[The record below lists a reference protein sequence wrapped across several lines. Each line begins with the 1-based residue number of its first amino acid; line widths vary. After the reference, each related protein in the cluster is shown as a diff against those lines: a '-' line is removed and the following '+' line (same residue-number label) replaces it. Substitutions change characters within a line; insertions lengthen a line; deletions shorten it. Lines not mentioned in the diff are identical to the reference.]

1 MPERLLQADIGHL
14 GQKRRVRLFLEGG
27 ERFGGGVVAH
37 PLLMLKPGIGALAEE
52 VVINVPHTAKRTSKL
67 VGLLGRGIKPITIGA
82 VYGRHA
88 FNLAR

>member
-37 PLLMLKPGIGALAEE
+37 ALLTLEPGIGALAQE
-52 VVINVPHTAKRTSKL
+52 VVVDIAHTAKRPGKL
-67 VGLLGRGIKPITIGA
+67 VSLLGRGIKPIAVGT
-82 VYGRHA
+82 VYGRHG
-88 FNLAR
+88 